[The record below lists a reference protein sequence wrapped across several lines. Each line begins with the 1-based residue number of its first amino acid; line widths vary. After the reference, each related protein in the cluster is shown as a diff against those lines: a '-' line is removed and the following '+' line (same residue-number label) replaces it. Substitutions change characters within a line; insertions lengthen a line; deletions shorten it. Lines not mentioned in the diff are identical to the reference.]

1 MEAPTYDAFLRMSHV
16 HEPHDTTLIC
26 QTCESSLSC
35 MRLVSVAHRILQII
49 FDMIL
54 SACQEFAIFVMLAC
68 DLNSLSQKPRWSYF
82 HQGDAHV

>member
-1 MEAPTYDAFLRMSHV
+1 
-16 HEPHDTTLIC
+16 
-26 QTCESSLSC
+26 
-35 MRLVSVAHRILQII
+35 MRLVSVAHRLLQII